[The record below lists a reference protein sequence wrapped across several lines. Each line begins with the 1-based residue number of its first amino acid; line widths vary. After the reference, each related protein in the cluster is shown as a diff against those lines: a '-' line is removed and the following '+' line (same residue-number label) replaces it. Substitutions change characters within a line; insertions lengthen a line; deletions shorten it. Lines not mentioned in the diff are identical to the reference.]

1 MRTPIAVLLLVLCS
15 VAASASTASDRVTEI
30 LSMFTKSKNV
40 QKQKRGVTKS
50 VFIEKHGEAFTGTD
64 VNGAY
69 AVDGLELT
77 LDLRGNAGTGTDR
90 HGAFTLR
97 DLRHDGALLTATKVY
112 ANGRTSK
119 LEGAFMTLI
128 TRAGKTAADATTT
141 RTFGL
146 GVVLDE
152 PYVLDGGVQL
162 ERVFYE
168 RR

>member
-1 MRTPIAVLLLVLCS
+1 MRNPIAVLLLVLCS
-15 VAASASTASDRVTEI
+15 VAASNDRVTEI

-40 QKQKRGVTKS
+40 QKQKRGVMKS
-50 VFIEKHGEAFTGTD
+50 VFVERHGEAFTGTD

-77 LDLRGNAGTGTDR
+77 LDIRGNAGSGKDR

-97 DLRHDGALLTATKVY
+97 DVRRDGALLTATKVY
-112 ANGRTSK
+112 ANGRTAK
-119 LEGAFMTLI
+119 LEGAFMTLV
-128 TRAGKTAADATTT
+128 TRAGKTADDATTT

-152 PYVLDGGVQL
+152 PYELDGNVYL

-168 RR
+168 RL

>member
-1 MRTPIAVLLLVLCS
+1 MRNPIAVLLLVLCS
-15 VAASASTASDRVTEI
+15 VAAANDRVTEI

-50 VFIEKHGEAFTGTD
+50 VFVERHGEAFTGSD

-69 AVDGLELT
+69 AVDGSDLA
-77 LDLRGNAGTGTDR
+77 LDIRGNSGNGADR

-97 DLRHDGALLTATKVY
+97 DVRRDGALFTATKVY
-112 ANGRTSK
+112 ANGRTAK
-119 LEGAFMTLI
+119 LEGVFMNLV
-128 TRAGKTAADATTT
+128 TRAGKTADDATTT

-152 PYVLDGGVQL
+152 PYAFDGGVYL